1 MYNDCPA
8 EKHFTFLP
16 EPKPF
21 KNTLALGLGQFSK
34 AGVFPIKHYPYWPV
48 RWASTDRYFHLLSCH
63 IEQNETLFA
72 TYSSLSQ
79 LIANLAVIFEK
90 VFLNLT
96 FPVPSLLLEDFENFK
111 YTMFQKL
118 TNQVADIFLMK
129 SCKFDLMVK
138 NRPTITILRLITLK
152 HPRWSFSK

>member
-1 MYNDCPA
+1 M
-8 EKHFTFLP
+8 T
-16 EPKPF
+16 PK
-21 KNTLALGLGQFSK
+21 
-34 AGVFPIKHYPYWPV
+34 
-48 RWASTDRYFHLLSCH
+48 ASTDRYFHLLACH
-63 IEQNETLFA
+63 VEQNESSFS

-79 LIANLAVIFEK
+79 FIANLSVIFEK
-90 VFLNLT
+90 VFVNLT
-96 FPVPSLLLEDFENFK
+96 FPVPELLLEDFENFK

-152 HPRWSFSK
+152 HPRQRFWSQL